1 MSPSSE
7 ISNQQDSA
15 SVNMSLTRV
24 GNNRKTHFYQNDH
37 LATEITTDGAR
48 HILWANETTLVQ
60 LEKNKTPK
68 PLQVNLG
75 NTVLGSASESTAY
88 APYGHLAPE
97 HMIALA
103 GFNGQWRD
111 PVTHADALGSA
122 KRLYSPS
129 KMRFN
134 SSDHLSPFDKGG
146 LNSYAYC
153 EGDPINRHDPTGES
167 SVLLSLLNF
176 GAKNVAKGAGRF
188 FGNVV
193 GSSKPISTGII
204 KQLPRGNNFT
214 KLIASTESERRPNSP
229 STMNTTTTNSSLPS
243 GQQSPIRTAP
253 SPTPP
258 RPPINLSNRVQYGTR
273 DTGNFAAASIVLFV
287 GALVGAGVGIYFLL
301 KKIRND

>member
-15 SVNMSLTRV
+15 SVNMSLTRA
-24 GNNRKTHFYQNDH
+24 GNNRKAHFYQNDH

-48 HILWANETTLVQ
+48 HILWANETALVQ
-60 LEKNKTPK
+60 IEKNKTPK

-111 PVTHADALGSA
+111 PVTHVDALGSA

-129 KMRFN
+129 NMRFN
-134 SSDHLSPFDKGG
+134 SSGHLSPFDKGG

-153 EGDPINRHDPTGES
+153 EGDPINRHDPTGEFAA
-167 SVLLSLLNF
+167 LLRLLNF
-176 GAKNVAKGAGRF
+176 GAKHVVKGTGRF
-188 FGNVV
+188 FGSVL
-193 GSSKPISTGII
+193 GSSKPISTGTI
-204 KQLPRGNNFT
+204 KQLPRGNNIT
-214 KLIASTESERRPNSP
+214 KLIAATELKNAPNPPSTLNTAATESIF
-229 STMNTTTTNSSLPS
+229 PS
-243 GQQSPIRTAP
+243 GQQSQTRTAP
-253 SPTPP
+253 SPTQP
-258 RPPINLSNRVQYGTR
+258 RPQIHFNNRVQYGTR
-273 DTGNFAAASIVLFV
+273 DTGNFAAASIAIFV
-287 GALVGAGVGIYFLL
+287 GAIVGAGVGIYFLL
-301 KKIRND
+301 KKIRKD